1 MVLSGFSYSFSAF
14 DLGSLY
20 ICSSSSDTNTS
31 LCLGP
36 FFFFFLL
43 PFVAHLPSEFNEH
56 LTRGLK
62 HIVWSRSSAIHHHD
76 YKKGFLGYE
85 DIRHAIPKS
94 NKWTISYN
102 VHILQSNIRMFIET
116 PGTSL
121 WNQILVGK
129 VFWTLSTSL

>member
-1 MVLSGFSYSFSAF
+1 MVLSGFSFSFSAF
-14 DLGSLY
+14 DLDSLY
-20 ICSSSSDTNTS
+20 ICFSSSDITTS

-36 FFFFFLL
+36 FFLL

-62 HIVWSRSSAIHHHD
+62 HIVWSRTTAIHHHG
-76 YKKGFLGYE
+76 YKNGFLGYE
-85 DIRHAIPKS
+85 DIRHAILKS
-94 NKWTISYN
+94 NKWTISCN
-102 VHILQSNIRMFIET
+102 VHILQSNIRMFIKT